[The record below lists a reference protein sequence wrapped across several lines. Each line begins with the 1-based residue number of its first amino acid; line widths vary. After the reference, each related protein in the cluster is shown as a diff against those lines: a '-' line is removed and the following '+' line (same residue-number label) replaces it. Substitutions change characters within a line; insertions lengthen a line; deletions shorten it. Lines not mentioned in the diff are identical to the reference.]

1 MPTAAER
8 ASRLRQTL
16 RERLAD
22 YQQRLEDLLPL
33 RLLLKGSVYELKT
46 RCGKPSCHCAAP
58 EGPLHSSTVLSWS
71 ERGKTRLRTLPA
83 GDTAHLRRLAE
94 NHRRFRQDRAALVK
108 LHRQILLAIDRLR
121 ARSAATTAQAGGTKA
136 QVLNGSHRLSLR
148 PQFRARRS
156 APRRDRLSG
165 TRLGSR
171 RGGLLPSPHPAASC
185 PTPGR
190 NLSHTA
196 QKFR

>member
-94 NHRRFRQDRAALVK
+94 NNRRFRQDRAALVK
-108 LHRQILLAIDRLR
+108 LHRQILLAIDRLER
-121 ARSAATTAQAGGTKA
+121 ALRQPPPKLAARKRK
-136 QVLNGSHRLSLR
+136 S
-148 PQFRARRS
+148 
-156 APRRDRLSG
+156 
-165 TRLGSR
+165 
-171 RGGLLPSPHPAASC
+171 
-185 PTPGR
+185 
-190 NLSHTA
+190 
-196 QKFR
+196 